1 MNREVILKSLKM
13 SSRSSNRTDLLHAEL
28 ENILRTNIEDFDQYD
43 IKHEYKI
50 DCAYGNKFS
59 IDIALFK
66 NNELHTCIL
75 FKSLESSIQK
85 NRQNNANTSIGE
97 VVRIKKVE
105 DREMVNILFV
115 TLIPNVSPAY
125 SGGAFKNK
133 EYIETSYVDLSK
145 WDDDFVKFTKITY
158 DFDRDFGKKDEFI
171 NALELKDIINV
182 DDSEF
187 IKGAKEIL

>member
-1 MNREVILKSLKM
+1 M
-13 SSRSSNRTDLLHAEL
+13 
-28 ENILRTNIEDFDQYD
+28 
-43 IKHEYKI
+43 
-50 DCAYGNKFS
+50 
-59 IDIALFK
+59 
-66 NNELHTCIL
+66 
-75 FKSLESSIQK
+75 
-85 NRQNNANTSIGE
+85 
-97 VVRIKKVE
+97 
-105 DREMVNILFV
+105 